1 MIPSKITQLSNTKWK
16 SSDDTMQSTN
26 TRRAHQSIYTSQVH
40 MYTDKTTQTY
50 NDINIQATHT
60 DHTIRDSQLT
70 N

>member
-1 MIPSKITQLSNTKWK
+1 
-16 SSDDTMQSTN
+16 MQSTN

-40 MYTDKTTQTY
+40 MYTDKTTRTY